1 MSQAL
6 FEEIAGNYKR
16 CTDEYKN
23 PMLFPAMV
31 CEQVGLCDKDGN
43 RFFGPAG
50 GPSLI
55 TPASAQGTPV
65 LQPQYQHQQV
75 VIAGWADATGKVY
88 SVAAGAAGGGV
99 PVWVTNR

>member
-1 MSQAL
+1 MTVDRYTKVVL
-6 FEEIAGNYKR
+6 TVIAA
-16 CTDEYKN
+16 C
-23 PMLFPAMV
+23 LIWIA
-31 CEQVGLCDKDGN
+31 
-43 RFFGPAG
+43 AG